1 MESKELQEIKAR
13 AERIKKLLGNGSD
26 ALHLIEDDLPELV
39 AEVEWLKTEL
49 GQAGNC
55 PHGGLYKD
63 RTCVECFGDGTEEMR
78 ECSECGIQTWHRGGK
93 CLRHDASAPKPYEL
107 LEVELKKL
115 QGEIQTVQE
124 QSSARVARA
133 EERVKEIG
141 AEAEQLREALERSGL
156 CPHERLYEDRNC
168 VECFGDGTE
177 EMRECSECGIQTWHR
192 GGKCLRHDASAPKPY
207 ELLEV
212 ELKKLQGEIQT
223 VQEQS
228 SARVARAE
236 EHAREIEATCV
247 VMREALEYVKARIGS
262 TNIGES
268 MIKIDRALSSSP
280 GDQTREDKQERK
292 KVGF

>member
-63 RTCVECFGDGTEEMR
+63 RTCVEGFGDGTEEMR

-93 CLRHDASAPKPYEL
+93 CLRHDASAPKPYEPL
-107 LEVELKKL
+107 KEELKKL

-124 QSSARVARA
+124 QSSTRVTQA
-133 EERVKEIG
+133 EERVKEI
-141 AEAEQLREALERSGL
+141 EAA
-156 CPHERLYEDRNC
+156 C
-168 VECFGDGTE
+168 V
-177 EMRECSECGIQTWHR
+177 
-192 GGKCLRHDASAPKPY
+192 A
-207 ELLEV
+207 
-212 ELKKLQGEIQT
+212 
-223 VQEQS
+223 
-228 SARVARAE
+228 
-236 EHAREIEATCV
+236 
-247 VMREALEYVKARIGS
+247 MREALEYVKGRIGS

-268 MIKIDRALSSSP
+268 LIKIDRALSSST
-280 GDQTREDKQERK
+280 GDRAMEDEKGTK
-292 KVGF
+292 

>member
-63 RTCVECFGDGTEEMR
+63 R
-78 ECSECGIQTWHRGGK
+78 
-93 CLRHDASAPKPYEL
+93 
-107 LEVELKKL
+107 
-115 QGEIQTVQE
+115 
-124 QSSARVARA
+124 
-133 EERVKEIG
+133 
-141 AEAEQLREALERSGL
+141 
-156 CPHERLYEDRNC
+156 NC

-192 GGKCLRHDASAPKPY
+192 GGKCLRHAASAPKPY

-268 MIKIDRALSSSP
+268 MIKIDRALSSSA

-292 KVGF
+292 

>member
-93 CLRHDASAPKPYEL
+93 CLRHAASAPKPYEL

-156 CPHERLYEDRNC
+156 CPHETLYEDRNC

-268 MIKIDRALSSSP
+268 MIKIDRALSSSA

-292 KVGF
+292 

>member
-39 AEVEWLKTEL
+39 AEVEGLKTEL

-63 RTCVECFGDGTEEMR
+63 RNCVECFGDGTEEMREALERSGLCPHERLYEDRNCVECFGDGTEEMR

-93 CLRHDASAPKPYEL
+93 CLRHAASAPKPYEL

-177 EMRECSECGIQTWHR
+177 EMRE
-192 GGKCLRHDASAPKPY
+192 
-207 ELLEV
+207 
-212 ELKKLQGEIQT
+212 
-223 VQEQS
+223 
-228 SARVARAE
+228 
-236 EHAREIEATCV
+236 
-247 VMREALEYVKARIGS
+247 
-262 TNIGES
+262 
-268 MIKIDRALSSSP
+268 
-280 GDQTREDKQERK
+280 
-292 KVGF
+292 